1 VTGMNFD
8 EQLQYLDKLEAL
20 ILKKASKLAEL
31 SPRDQYSSE
40 NTNELITSLAKAQGE
55 YPQIRFNRKDAYFQE
70 EYADFNAIMSVI
82 RPILSRHGLAV
93 VQQQRI
99 HDGGLTMLHS
109 ILSHTSGQW
118 MESRS
123 RILPVKDGVSVYA
136 SELNMQKSL
145 ALQSLLGISI
155 TNDSADDNG
164 YMAMQPIR
172 NKTETGTA
180 INHTHE
186 NLSRDTITKEQL
198 EELEYE
204 LAEYEDLAKMILD
217 QWKLQGLA
225 DMPKAKYMTAINKI
239 RSIKLLRSGAK

>member
-1 VTGMNFD
+1 MNFD
-8 EQLQYLDKLEAL
+8 EQLLYLDKIEAL
-20 ILKKASKLAEL
+20 ILKKADKLAQAT
-31 SPRDQYSSE
+31 PKDQYSSE
-40 NTNELITSLAKAQGE
+40 SINELVTSLSKAQGE
-55 YPQIRFNRKDAYFQE
+55 YPQIKFNRKDAYFQE

-82 RPILSRHGLAV
+82 RPILSHHGLAV

-118 MESRS
+118 IESRS
-123 RILPVKDGVSVYA
+123 RILPVKDGIAVYA
-136 SELNMQKSL
+136 SELNLQKSL

-155 TNDSADDNG
+155 TNDPADDHG

-172 NKTETGTA
+172 TKSEVGTA
-180 INHTHE
+180 INHSHE

-225 DMPKAKYMTAINKI
+225 DMPKNKYMTAINKI
-239 RSIKLLRSGAK
+239 RSIKLLRSGVK